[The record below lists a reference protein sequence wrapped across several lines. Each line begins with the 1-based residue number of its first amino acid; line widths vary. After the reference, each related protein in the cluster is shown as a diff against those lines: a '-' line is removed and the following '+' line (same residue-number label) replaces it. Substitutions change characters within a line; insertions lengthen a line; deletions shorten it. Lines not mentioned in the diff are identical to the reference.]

1 MEEIIDHYLNEL
13 IANETNSLPIKIEPE
28 MTDETNL
35 KNQEWNKWLPIK
47 STVTD
52 LELNELEQEIGH
64 GLPLSY
70 RAFLKYKHF
79 YELYISEC
87 SFCSNP
93 IKTWRAEIMK
103 MIFNGYPSEDLIEKG
118 RIPFANWSDWG
129 LLCFDTTAD
138 CKNNNYP
145 IVLWDHEV
153 YDEFQIQYSDFENM
167 ITKLAQEHEKQ
178 RA

>member
-1 MEEIIDHYLNEL
+1 
-13 IANETNSLPIKIEPE
+13 
-28 MTDETNL
+28 
-35 KNQEWNKWLPIK
+35 
-47 STVTD
+47 
-52 LELNELEQEIGH
+52 
-64 GLPLSY
+64 
-70 RAFLKYKHF
+70 
-79 YELYISEC
+79 
-87 SFCSNP
+87 
-93 IKTWRAEIMK
+93 MK